1 MTIDKD
7 FFRKVAGQFAT
18 GVTVVTTYNQGKLAG
33 LTVNA
38 FCSVSLDPPLI
49 LVCVDLN
56 STTLPV
62 IRESGIFAVNI
73 LTSKQEHLSSC
84 FATSTEER
92 YEHFCHASFHTAA
105 TGAPVIDDALAFIDA
120 RVVAEYPG
128 GDHVIFLGQV
138 EAMGTDGSA
147 SFAHGEDR
155 QLATSPGYN
164 GNTPENNP
172 ENNKVPLAYYRG
184 KYRHLTSDYLKPSL
198 QDDKIGT
205 R

>member
-1 MTIDKD
+1 MAIEKA
-7 FFRKVAGQFAT
+7 FFRQVAGQFAT
-18 GVTVVTTYNQGKLAG
+18 GVTVVTTCNQGQLAG

-56 STTLPV
+56 SITLPA
-62 IRESGIFAVNI
+62 IRESGIFAVNM
-73 LTSKQEHLSSC
+73 LTNEQEHLSSC

-105 TGAPVIDDALAFIDA
+105 TGAPVIDNVLAFIDA

-138 EAMGTDGSA
+138 EAMGTEDQI
-147 SFAHGEDR
+147 SFAHDEDQR
-155 QLATSPGYN
+155 RAALPDYDEDALAEP
-164 GNTPENNP
+164 
-172 ENNKVPLAYYRG
+172 KIPLAYYRG
-184 KYRHLTSDYLKPSL
+184 KYRHLTSDYFKPSL
-198 QDDKIGT
+198 AK
-205 R
+205 